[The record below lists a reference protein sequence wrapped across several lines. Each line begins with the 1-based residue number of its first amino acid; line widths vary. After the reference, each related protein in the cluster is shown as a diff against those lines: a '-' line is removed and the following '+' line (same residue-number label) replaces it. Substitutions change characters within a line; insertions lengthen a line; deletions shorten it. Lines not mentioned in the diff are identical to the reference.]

1 MSKRDKLEEMFS
13 QQESFM
19 RLLQKKRNFPEFP
32 VNLETKDGQ
41 KFCKSIVYEIMG
53 ELFESLQMLKN
64 SKDHRI
70 TNIPELNR
78 EAFVEELSDSLHY
91 FFELA
96 ILCNITPDELF
107 ESYMKKGV
115 VNQHRIENNYY

>member
-1 MSKRDKLEEMFS
+1 MQQHDKLDEMFS

-19 RLLQKKRNFPEFP
+19 RLLQKKRNFPQFP
-32 VNLETKDGQ
+32 VDLETKEGQ

-53 ELFESLQMLKN
+53 ELFESVQHLKN

-70 TNIPELNR
+70 TNVSGLDR
-78 EAFVEELSDSLHY
+78 EEFVEELSDALHY

-96 ILCNITPDELF
+96 ILCNVTPNELYN
-107 ESYMKKGV
+107 SYMKKGEI
-115 VNQHRIENNYY
+115 NNHRIMNNY

>member
-19 RLLQKKRNFPEFP
+19 KLLQKKRNFPDFP

-115 VNQHRIENNYY
+115 VNQHRIENNY

>member
-1 MSKRDKLEEMFS
+1 MSQRDKLEEMFS

-19 RLLQKKRNFPEFP
+19 RLLQKKRNFPDFP

-115 VNQHRIENNYY
+115 VNQHRIENNY

>member
-115 VNQHRIENNYY
+115 VNQHRIENNY

>member
-107 ESYMKKGV
+107 NSYIKKGV
-115 VNQHRIENNYY
+115 INQNRINNDY